1 MDIPSIL
8 GFVGAV
14 LVAAAYIPQINHI
27 VRQHCA
33 YGISVR
39 AWFIWLLAA
48 LMILPRAIISGEKLF
63 ATLLIIQLIATA
75 FILIFSYFHQ
85 DRFCPKHK
93 IL

>member
-1 MDIPSIL
+1 MGTPSIL
-8 GFVGAV
+8 GFIGAI
-14 LVAAAYIPQINHI
+14 LVAVAYIPQIFHI

-39 AWFIWLLAA
+39 AWFIWFLAA
-48 LMILPRAIISGEKLF
+48 LLILPRAIISGEKLF
-63 ATLLIIQLIATA
+63 AALLIIQSIATA